1 MSRSFLLAHQFPAR
15 YHPPRTPSP
24 PNHHARVCTMSTR
37 RAFLQAS
44 AAAGLAAFN
53 VSANYAKD
61 ANDTIQVGLIGC
73 GGRCHHLV
81 QSLVKIPKVHIAAVC
96 DVWDVNLAKAQKW
109 GDGKQGATKD
119 YKALLDLK
127 EIDAVLIASPD
138 HWHVPMTVDACA
150 AGKDV
155 YVEKPLTHNLAEG
168 KAVIDAQNKHQRI
181 VQVGMQQ
188 RSMPQFQKACEI
200 VRSGGI
206 GKVYKV
212 HLTWNRNADVSGV
225 RRGQVDPKQVN
236 WKDFLGNAPQ
246 QSFDEYRFRNWRWF
260 WDFGN
265 GVLTDL
271 MVHYIDV
278 VHWYFNVDHP
288 LKATTIGNQFQ
299 TKG

>member
-73 GGRCHHLV
+73 GGRCGALV

-96 DVWDVNLAKAQKW
+96 DIWDVNLAKAQKW

-119 YKALLDLK
+119 YKAILDMK
-127 EIDAVLIASPD
+127 EIDAVLVATPD
-138 HWHVPMTVDACA
+138 HWHVPITVDACA

-155 YVEKPLTHNLAEG
+155 YVEKPLTHDRDEG
-168 KAVIDAQNKHQRI
+168 KAVIEAVRKHERI
-181 VQVGMQQ
+181 VQVGTQQ
-188 RSMPQFQKACEI
+188 RSMPQFARGRELLKAGLLGD
-200 VRSGGI
+200 VH
-206 GKVYKV
+206 KV
-212 HLTWNRNADVSGV
+212 HLTWN
-225 RRGQVDPKQVN
+225 
-236 WKDFLGNAPQ
+236 
-246 QSFDEYRFRNWRWF
+246 
-260 WDFGN
+260 
-265 GVLTDL
+265 
-271 MVHYIDV
+271 
-278 VHWYFNVDHP
+278 
-288 LKATTIGNQFQ
+288 
-299 TKG
+299 